1 MDLIS
6 RIGYHPT
13 FERLWAKHGYPL
25 MTRLMRGKSGK
36 IEFLFLGPGY
46 EEDPPMAVALEE
58 SDEPNRY
65 PIQFYYSL
73 ALDADLAGK
82 DVLEVSCGHGGG
94 ASYLV
99 RTFKPASYTGLDL
112 NPVGVAFC
120 RERHHLPGLD
130 FVQGDAQDLPFPA
143 ESFDV
148 VINLEA
154 SHSYP
159 DFPGFLSEVARVL
172 RPGGR
177 FVYADLRTRDE
188 VSQWT
193 ADLQNCSMQVLTHQV
208 VNPEVVLGYERNSKQ
223 RQDQIDHYMRFVP
236 RRLRASTRGFSGVEG
251 GWNHRA
257 LRSGELS
264 YQRYV
269 MMKP

>member
-1 MDLIS
+1 MGIIQ

-13 FERLWAKHGYPL
+13 FERLWAKHGYPM
-25 MTRLMRGKSGK
+25 MTRLMRGKTGG

-46 EEDPPMAVALEE
+46 EEDPPMGVALDE

-73 ALDADLAGK
+73 GMDADLTDK
-82 DVLEVSCGHGGG
+82 KVLEVSCGHGGG

-120 RERHHLPGLD
+120 RDRHHVPGLD
-130 FVQGDAQDLPFPA
+130 FVEGDAQNLPFPD

-159 DFPGFLSEVARVL
+159 DFPRVLSEVARVL

-188 VSQWT
+188 VGEWT
-193 ADLQNCSMQVLTHQV
+193 ADLQNCSMQTLSHQV
-208 VNPEVVLGYERNSKQ
+208 VNPEVVRGYEMNSKQ
-223 RQDQIDHYMRFVP
+223 RQDQIDHYLRFIP
-236 RRLRASTRGFSGVEG
+236 RRLRASTGGFSGVEG

-257 LRSGELS
+257 LQTGELS
-264 YQRYV
+264 YERYL